1 MSEQYAE
8 YEVDQTE
15 LTGNGRVDED
25 VLQIRLRPT
34 EERLKGIKGRVYRK
48 IQTDPDSQMRFI
60 ARFMVNAQGQYMDE
74 DDALEILD
82 ELTMEEITETAE
94 ELGALLQD
102 FAAPKARG
110 RQSTER
116 RISVTKG

>member
-1 MSEQYAE
+1 
-8 YEVDQTE
+8 
-15 LTGNGRVDED
+15 
-25 VLQIRLRPT
+25 
-34 EERLKGIKGRVYRK
+34 
-48 IQTDPDSQMRFI
+48 MRFI

-74 DDALEILD
+74 DDALDILD

-102 FAAPKARG
+102 FAAPKASG